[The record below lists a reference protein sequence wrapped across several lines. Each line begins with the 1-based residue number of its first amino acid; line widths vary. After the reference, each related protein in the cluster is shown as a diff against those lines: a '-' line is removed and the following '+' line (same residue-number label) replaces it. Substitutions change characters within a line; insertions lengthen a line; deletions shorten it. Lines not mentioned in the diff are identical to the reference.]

1 MASSSSTQAAPPAAA
16 VSDDTDID
24 VETIQSTV
32 DMSMSLALSLVQTW
46 MPSSLAAPLNQS
58 VVQSRKRLEE
68 YMRRPPGDLGVGT
81 PIPTAQNAQ
90 LTHHETQK
98 LKNRLVGSGAAR
110 RKAQEETML
119 NVAGSKRPGGTNDDE
134 DESESRTSAMKKKQA
149 RTTTNGLSI
158 LKVER
163 VENIPRSSPR
173 INSNR
178 KITLL
183 RLLPLR
189 PSPHGKELHSF
200 LPAPPV
206 HLAPLSKLARSP
218 YRPLTPR
225 TERNSSPYTG
235 PSVTQATPDEPMGIH
250 KLPAKLPLAAKIWPQ
265 SPPQNKRRKTLAA
278 MLPPP
283 SPSHNTWSMVLPRL
297 PPSRSASE
305 SVASSSVPSSS
316 ATTEP
321 GPDSATR
328 LSRKE
333 RKRLRKAAL
342 QTETQ
347 ETVPRNYQ
355 DHPSDRGSMS
365 ESKSQGAH
373 VPSPD
378 TGAVAMKATSTP
390 RHDSSDADS
399 DDSDRG
405 DEELEEMVSRASD
418 EHSRVG
424 AQDDTV
430 QDGGKK
436 KRKRRTRKNLGP
448 VEAART

>member
-68 YMRRPPGDLGVGT
+68 YMRRPPRLGVGT

-134 DESESRTSAMKKKQA
+134 DESESRGKGGKHSKVKSEDKLQSQDNTIAVTSITALSPRQ
-149 RTTTNGLSI
+149 RTPL
-158 LKVER
+158 
-163 VENIPRSSPR
+163 IPTSPTSSP
-173 INSNR
+173 SS
-178 KITLL
+178 TLKT
-183 RLLPLR
+183 
-189 PSPHGKELHSF
+189 SPEPI
-200 LPAPPV
+200 PA
-206 HLAPLSKLARSP
+206 ANAG
-218 YRPLTPR
+218 

-448 VEAART
+448 AEAART

>member
-68 YMRRPPGDLGVGT
+68 YMRRPPRLGVGT

-149 RTTTNGLSI
+149 RTTTNGLFIFEGGKGGKHSKVKSEDKLQSQDNTIAVTSI
-158 LKVER
+158 TAL
-163 VENIPRSSPR
+163 SPR
-173 INSNR
+173 QRTPPIPTSPTGSPSS
-178 KITLL
+178 TLKT
-183 RLLPLR
+183 
-189 PSPHGKELHSF
+189 SPEPI
-200 LPAPPV
+200 PA
-206 HLAPLSKLARSP
+206 ATAG
-218 YRPLTPR
+218 
-225 TERNSSPYTG
+225 TERNSSPHTG

-316 ATTEP
+316 AATEP

-365 ESKSQGAH
+365 ESKSQEAH
-373 VPSPD
+373 VPPPD